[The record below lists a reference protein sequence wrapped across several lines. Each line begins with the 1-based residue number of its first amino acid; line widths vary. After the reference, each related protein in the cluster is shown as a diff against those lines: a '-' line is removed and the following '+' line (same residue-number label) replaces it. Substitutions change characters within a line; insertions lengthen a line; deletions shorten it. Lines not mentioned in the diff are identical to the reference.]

1 MRDRFVLADLR
12 ALTGTWS
19 ATDVDRLLARAAEL
33 GAGL

>member
-12 ALTGTWS
+12 GFTGTWTP
-19 ATDVDRLLARAAEL
+19 ADIDRLLAQAASL